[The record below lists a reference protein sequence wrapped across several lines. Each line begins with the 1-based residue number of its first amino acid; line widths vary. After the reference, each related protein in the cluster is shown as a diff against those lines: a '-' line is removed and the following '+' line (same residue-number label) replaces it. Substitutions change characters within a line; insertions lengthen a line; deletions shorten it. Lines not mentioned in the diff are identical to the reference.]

1 MAFPCGLENMALVG
15 DAPDPYPAL
24 KKHAELGKHERTYK
38 AGGKTICEDCGA
50 ILSVDSGVSL
60 DAVS

>member
-1 MAFPCGLENMALVG
+1 MALVG

-38 AGGKTICEDCGA
+38 VGGKTICEDCGA